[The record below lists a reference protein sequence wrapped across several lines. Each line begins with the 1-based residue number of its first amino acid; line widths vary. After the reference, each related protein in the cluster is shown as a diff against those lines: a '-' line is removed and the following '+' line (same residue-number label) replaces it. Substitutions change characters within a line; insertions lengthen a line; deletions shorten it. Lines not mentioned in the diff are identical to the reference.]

1 MAAGEAQLLGDTAH
15 LAHVSADGGGGR
27 RRRSRTDA
35 HTGKHRDGLWE
46 GEQQSRAGTPSSSR
60 QTHRQRLDGS
70 GGVEEVCVG
79 GELYLRGPSA
89 GSAAMRAA
97 SWQDAEAARLTHV

>member
-15 LAHVSADGGGGR
+15 LAHVSAKGGGVAGHTGKKPRGGVWEGEQTDRQGLGWEGGGWWQEGGGGR
-27 RRRSRTDA
+27 
-35 HTGKHRDGLWE
+35 
-46 GEQQSRAGTPSSSR
+46 
-60 QTHRQRLDGS
+60 
-70 GGVEEVCVG
+70 
-79 GELYLRGPSA
+79 LYLRGPSA